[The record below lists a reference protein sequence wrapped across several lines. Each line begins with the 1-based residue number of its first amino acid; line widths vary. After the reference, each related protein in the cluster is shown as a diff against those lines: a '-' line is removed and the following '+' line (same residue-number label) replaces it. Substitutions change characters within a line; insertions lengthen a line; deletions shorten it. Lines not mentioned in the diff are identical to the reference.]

1 MRQRSVEM
9 LNKYLAPLLLVLLLL
24 ILVSGCSTVVPVTV
38 KFPDAPDRIKI
49 KCPQLKTLNEDA
61 KLSDIAKTVTEN
73 YTTYY
78 ECAVKHDAWIEWYET
93 QKIILEKLNK

>member
-1 MRQRSVEM
+1 MT
-9 LNKYLAPLLLVLLLL
+9 KYLALFLL
-24 ILVSGCSTVVPVTV
+24 ILMSGCSTVVPVTV

-78 ECAVKHDAWIEWYET
+78 ECAVRNDSWIEWYET
-93 QKIILEKLNK
+93 QKIIFEKLNK

>member
-1 MRQRSVEM
+1 MI
-9 LNKYLAPLLLVLLLL
+9 KYLAPLLLIL
-24 ILVSGCSTVVPVTV
+24 IAGCSTVVPVTV
-38 KFPDAPDRIKI
+38 KFPDAPDRIKV

>member
-1 MRQRSVEM
+1 M
-9 LNKYLAPLLLVLLLL
+9 LNKYLALFLL
-24 ILVSGCSTVVPVTV
+24 ILMSGCSTVVPVTV

-49 KCPQLKTLNEDA
+49 RCPQLKTLNEEA

-78 ECAVKHDAWIEWYET
+78 ECAVRNDSWIEWYET
-93 QKIILEKLNK
+93 QKIIFEKLNK

>member
-1 MRQRSVEM
+1 M
-9 LNKYLAPLLLVLLLL
+9 NKYLASLLL
-24 ILVSGCSTVVPVTV
+24 ILMSGCSTVVPVTV

-49 KCPQLKTLNEDA
+49 RCPQLKTLNEEA
-61 KLSDIAKTVTEN
+61 KLSDIAKTITEN

-78 ECAVKHDAWIEWYET
+78 ECAVRNDTWIEWYET

>member
-1 MRQRSVEM
+1 M
-9 LNKYLAPLLLVLLLL
+9 NKYLALFLL
-24 ILVSGCSTVVPVTV
+24 ILMSGCSTVVPVTV

-49 KCPQLKTLNEDA
+49 RCPQLKTLNEEA

-78 ECAVKHDAWIEWYET
+78 ECAVRNDTWIEWYET
-93 QKIILEKLNK
+93 QKIIFEKLNK

>member
-1 MRQRSVEM
+1 M
-9 LNKYLAPLLLVLLLL
+9 LNKYLAPLLLIL
-24 ILVSGCSTVVPVTV
+24 IAGCSTVVPVTV

-49 KCPQLKTLNEDA
+49 KCPQLKTLSEEA

>member
-1 MRQRSVEM
+1 M
-9 LNKYLAPLLLVLLLL
+9 LNKYLALFLL
-24 ILVSGCSTVVPVTV
+24 ILISGCSTVVPVTV

-49 KCPQLKTLNEDA
+49 RCPQLKTLNEEA

-93 QKIILEKLNK
+93 Q

>member
-1 MRQRSVEM
+1 M
-9 LNKYLAPLLLVLLLL
+9 LNKYLGPLLLALLLL
-24 ILVSGCSTVVPVTV
+24 ILISGCSTVVPVTV

-49 KCPQLKTLNEDA
+49 KCPQLKTLNEEA

-93 QKIILEKLNK
+93 QKIIFEKLNK

>member
-1 MRQRSVEM
+1 M
-9 LNKYLAPLLLVLLLL
+9 LNKYFASLLL
-24 ILVSGCSTVVPVTV
+24 ILMSGCSTVVPVTV

-49 KCPQLKTLNEDA
+49 RCPQLKTLNEEA

-78 ECAVKHDAWIEWYET
+78 ECAVRNDSWIEWYET
-93 QKIILEKLNK
+93 QKIIFEKLNK

>member
-1 MRQRSVEM
+1 M
-9 LNKYLAPLLLVLLLL
+9 NKYLAPLLI
-24 ILVSGCSTVVPVTV
+24 ILVTGCSTVVPVTV

-49 KCPQLKTLNEDA
+49 KCPQLKTLNEEA

-78 ECAVKHDAWIEWYET
+78 ECAVRNDAWIEWYET
-93 QKIILEKLNK
+93 QKTIFETLKK

>member
-1 MRQRSVEM
+1 M

-38 KFPDAPDRIKI
+38 KFPDAPDRIKV
-49 KCPQLKTLNEDA
+49 KCPQLKTLSEGA